1 MYFDSDNLPKPEK
14 TVAPPWSLKGNG
26 YIFIFKFSRAFV
38 EKFGFL
44 SEYQT
49 KSFTGFFGTV
59 MLVDYSESEVGPYQE
74 LLFVP
79 GMFNLNN
86 KKIYS
91 IAKIYVSSYDSVW
104 NGIENWGIP
113 KELAD
118 FEVISPNKNEDI
130 FTVSMAGK
138 LFFKARL
145 RRRGFYFPISTKFFP
160 LKLAQKLRK
169 NLLITNSPASGKATL
184 AKLVEIEVDNEFFP
198 DIAQAKPLMV
208 LAVKDFEMQ
217 FPIPK
222 TIENYFVEP

>member
-1 MYFDSDNLPKPEK
+1 MYFDTDKLPKPEK
-14 TVAPPWSLKGNG
+14 TVTPPWNLKGNG
-26 YIFIFKFSRAFV
+26 YIFIYKFPREFV

-44 SEYQT
+44 SDYQAE
-49 KSFTGFFGTV
+49 SFDGFFGTV
-59 MLVDYSESEVGPYQE
+59 MLVDYAESGVGPYRE

-91 IAKIYVSSYDSVW
+91 ISKIYVSSYDSVW

-118 FEVISPNKNEDI
+118 FEVKKVNQDEEI
-130 FTVSMAGK
+130 FEVSNNRK
-138 LFFKARL
+138 TFFKVHL
-145 RRRGFYFPISTKFFP
+145 RKRNFYFPISTKFFP

-169 NLLITNSPASGKATL
+169 DLLITNSPANGKATL
-184 AKLVEIEVDNEFFP
+184 AKVIDIEVDSQFFP
-198 DIAQAKPLMV
+198 DISLAKPLLV
-208 LAVKDFEMQ
+208 LAVKDFKMK

-222 TIENYFVEP
+222 IIKNYFAQS